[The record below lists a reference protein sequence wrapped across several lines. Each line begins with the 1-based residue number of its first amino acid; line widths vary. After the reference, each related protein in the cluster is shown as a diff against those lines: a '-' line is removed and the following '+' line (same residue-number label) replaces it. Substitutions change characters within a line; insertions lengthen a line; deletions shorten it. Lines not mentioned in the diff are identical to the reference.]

1 MAVASLKGHLNRES
15 ARDTWNEPKKSI
27 QYFIRQSIPMSE
39 ANMVLGQEVPSYCRS
54 VMKGDME
61 LIKKAHTEKR
71 DINVTLDNKSRC
83 LLHYGLLATVDAEK
97 RCRNLEL
104 LLKLGADLEQ
114 RDEYGRTPLHLA
126 VLLGDIRAV
135 DVLLKGGCNPRAKC
149 HGNSLLHLATISGN
163 IAMFEKVCALPACSF
178 NPCDLTEYG
187 FTMVHVAALYDQH
200 QMIPFLKKSDVSV
213 DQTSRIQIGSGTY
226 LKGVMPVG
234 IPGYHQ
240 YLLQYA
246 QSDLS
251 KKMVETIIEI
261 FSRSSSVEKLHA
273 LADSLTGKEGNS
285 IVEEQPIF
293 CAVQFGFLPTV
304 KALVEE
310 GADTSIVS
318 TYGNSLLQTAV
329 TFGHLKIVKYLF
341 PLCVWVSGRFHPI
354 NAAIMFDDANVV
366 RYLVRE
372 YHRFGLPI
380 ECLRY
385 NSGETAPFSILDL
398 AVTVNRPSIVQM
410 ALTMEHEGIIV
421 KSQHSIKNPNILLL
435 KSIVGGWAMNVL
447 SKVVPQMAPLLDSE
461 KHQQEVISYLLGL
474 PGCDPLQILPNVNY
488 CVLDLAVIFS
498 QSNGVD
504 VCLRHLKRCNI
515 RLPLTSLS
523 MHDSQRI
530 PLPHL
535 CMCLPYT
542 IEQCPLKDEFIMRL
556 LSSAPYPEDI
566 FFTTFEVLLSHGY
579 DINALDSNGLTCLDH
594 AVKFRSSKVQE
605 FLRSHGASTTEEMQQ
620 RSMLETAEEIAKEN
634 EQLSVENKKLFNV
647 ISSAL
652 KHVLPDL
659 SIGLSGGHL
668 HSTQPSASAP
678 TQLSEIKLEDGI
690 SVYHPD
696 ILRMAAHWSTIAA
709 RLGIELPIIDIIKQ
723 DYPSQAERACHEM
736 LRRWCARDELTG
748 KQPRTLDAVLTA
760 MKACGLEEYAKQVQK
775 RH

>member
-1 MAVASLKGHLNRES
+1 
-15 ARDTWNEPKKSI
+15 
-27 QYFIRQSIPMSE
+27 MSE

-114 RDEYGRTPLHLA
+114 RDECGRTPLHLA
-126 VLLGDIRAV
+126 VLLGDLRAV
-135 DVLLKGGCNPRAKC
+135 DVLLKGMCNPRAKC
-149 HGNSLLHLATISGN
+149 YGNSLLHLATISGN
-163 IAMFEKVCALPACSF
+163 VAMFEKVRALPGF
-178 NPCDLTEYG
+178 DPHDLTEYG
-187 FTMVHVAALYDQH
+187 FTTVYLAALYDQH
-200 QMIPFLKKSDVSV
+200 QIIPLLKKCGVNI
-213 DQTSRIQIGSGTY
+213 DQTSSIDMASGTY
-226 LKGVMPVG
+226 LKPVMPVG

-240 YLLQYA
+240 YVLQYA
-246 QSDLS
+246 QSQVS
-251 KKMVETIIEI
+251 KKMVEAIMNIYLC
-261 FSRSSSVEKLHA
+261 SSTMPDSAKKLHA
-273 LADSLTGKEGNS
+273 LTNNLRGKEGNS
-285 IVEEQPIF
+285 IEEQPLF
-293 CAVQFGFLPTV
+293 CAVYFGFLPTV
-304 KALVEE
+304 KVLVEE
-310 GADTSIVS
+310 GADTSIMS
-318 TYGNSLLQTAV
+318 ASGNSLLHSATC
-329 TFGHLKIVKYLF
+329 FGHLEIVKYLF

-579 DINALDSNGLTCLDH
+579 DVNTLDSKGLTCLDH
-594 AVKFRSSKVQE
+594 AVKWFKSSKVQE

>member
-1 MAVASLKGHLNRES
+1 
-15 ARDTWNEPKKSI
+15 
-27 QYFIRQSIPMSE
+27 MSE
-39 ANMVLGQEVPSYCRS
+39 SNMVLGREVPSYCRS
-54 VMKGDME
+54 VMEGDIE
-61 LIKKAHTEKR
+61 LIKKAHAEKR
-71 DINVTLDNKSRC
+71 DINTTLDNKSRC
-83 LLHYGLLATVDAEK
+83 LLHCGILATVDPEK
-97 RCRNLEL
+97 RYKNLEL
-104 LLKLGADLEQ
+104 LLKLGTELEQ
-114 RDEYGRTPLHLA
+114 RDECGRTPLHLA

-135 DVLLKGGCNPRAKC
+135 DVLLKGGCNPTARC

-163 IAMFEKVCALPACSF
+163 TVMFEKVCALPACSF

-200 QMIPFLKKSDVSV
+200 QMIPFLKKCGVNI
-213 DQTSRIQIGSGTY
+213 DQTSRIQIGSGS

-240 YLLQYA
+240 YLLQYV

-285 IVEEQPIF
+285 IIEEQPIF
-293 CAVQFGFLPTV
+293 CAVKFGFLPTV

-318 TYGNSLLQTAV
+318 TYGSSGNSLLQTAV
-329 TFGHLKIVKYLF
+329 IFGHLKIVKYLF
-341 PLCVWVSGRFHPI
+341 PLCVWVSGRSHPI
-354 NAAIMFDDANVV
+354 LLAAMLDAADVV
-366 RYLVRE
+366 RYLVKA
-372 YHRFGLPI
+372 YYSFDLPI
-380 ECLRY
+380 EFITY
-385 NSGETAPFSILDL
+385 NSKEAHQFSLLDL
-398 AVTVNRPSIVQM
+398 AVTANRPCIVQL
-410 ALTMEHEGIIV
+410 ALEMEREGVIV
-421 KSQHSIKNPNILLL
+421 KSQHSKNPNILLL
-435 KSIVGGWAMNVL
+435 ESVVGGWAMNLL
-447 SKVVPQMAPLLDSE
+447 SKAIPQTASVWDSE

-474 PGCDPLQILPNVNY
+474 PSCDPLQNLPNVD
-488 CVLDLAVIFS
+488 CCALDLAVIFS
-498 QSNGVD
+498 QSNAVN
-504 VCLRHLKRCNI
+504 VMLRHLKRRNVDF
-515 RLPLTSLS
+515 PMTSLG

-530 PLPHL
+530 PLPQL
-535 CMCLPYT
+535 CMRLPNT
-542 IEQCPLKDEFIMRL
+542 IKQYLLGVEFFAQL

-566 FFTTFEVLLSHGY
+566 FFATFEVLLSHGY

-605 FLRSHGASTTEEMQQ
+605 FLRSHGASTTEELKQKK
-620 RSMLETAEEIAKEN
+620 MLETAEEMAKEN
-634 EQLSVENKKLFNV
+634 ERLAADVEKFSNIVF
-647 ISSAL
+647 SAL
-652 KHVLPDL
+652 KYVNPEVLLQL
-659 SIGLSGGHL
+659 SSGRL
-668 HSTQPSASAP
+668 QSTQPSASAP
-678 TQLSEIKLEDGI
+678 SQMSEIELEDGI
-690 SVYHPD
+690 SLTRPD

-736 LRRWCARDELTG
+736 LRRWRVGDELTG
-748 KQPRTLDAVLTA
+748 KQPRTLNTVLAA

>member
-341 PLCVWVSGRFHPI
+341 PLCVWVSGRSHPI
-354 NAAIMFDDANVV
+354 LLAAMLDAADVV
-366 RYLVRE
+366 RYLVKAYYSFDLPVESIHNSRE
-372 YHRFGLPI
+372 AHQ
-380 ECLRY
+380 
-385 NSGETAPFSILDL
+385 FSLLDL
-398 AVTVNRPSIVQM
+398 AVTTNRPRIIQL
-410 ALTMEHEGIIV
+410 ALEMEREGIIV
-421 KSQHSIKNPNILLL
+421 KSQHSKNPNILLL
-435 KSIVGGWAMNVL
+435 MSVVGGWAMTLL
-447 SKVVPQMAPLLDSE
+447 SKAIPQTASLWDSE

-474 PGCDPLQILPNVNY
+474 PGCDPLQILPNVD
-488 CVLDLAVIFS
+488 CCALDLAVIFS
-498 QSNGVD
+498 QSNAVD
-504 VCLRHLKRCNI
+504 VMLRHLKRCNVDV
-515 RLPLTSLS
+515 PMTSLG
-523 MHDSQRI
+523 MHDSQHI
-530 PLPHL
+530 PLPQL
-535 CMCLPYT
+535 CMRLPYT
-542 IEQCPLKDEFIMRL
+542 IEQWLLGVEFFVQL
-556 LSSAPYPEDI
+556 LSSVPYPEDI

-605 FLRSHGASTTEEMQQ
+605 FLRSHGASTTEELKQKK
-620 RSMLETAEEIAKEN
+620 MLETAEELAKEN
-634 EQLSVENKKLFNV
+634 ERLSADIEKFSNV
-647 ISSAL
+647 VVSAL
-652 KHVLPDL
+652 KYVNLEVLLQL
-659 SIGLSGGHL
+659 SSGRL
-668 HSTQPSASAP
+668 QSTQPSASAP
-678 TQLSEIKLEDGI
+678 SQMSEIKLEDGI
-690 SVYHPD
+690 SLTRPD

-723 DYPSQAERACHEM
+723 DYPSQAERSCHDM
-736 LRRWCARDELTG
+736 LHRWCAKDELTG
-748 KQPRTLDAVLTA
+748 DQPRTLNTVLAA
-760 MKACGLEEYAKQVQK
+760 MKACGLEDYAKQVQK